1 MKNKNLPDTDRK
13 TYIRDCC
20 ERLNNKKFEKG
31 KNQIINYDRTEDTE
45 HGNRFD
51 SIGEAV
57 VWILG
62 IIGLLFVAI
71 NGFYSVII

>member
-1 MKNKNLPDTDRK
+1 MKNKNLPVTYRK

-31 KNQIINYDRTEDTE
+31 KNQIINYDRMEDTE
-45 HGNRFD
+45 HGNKFD

-57 VWILG
+57 VWRLG
-62 IIGLLFVAI
+62 IIGLLFVVI